1 MCLILCSIAAFLTL
15 YYSRFK
21 LNLLSTMYL
30 SASVMW
36 TVDNTMAML
45 SGENFFDFSLD
56 DTLLGFC
63 IVISALLFTGFVRIL
78 KKIKNSYISVNSY
91 Y

>member
-1 MCLILCSIAAFLTL
+1 MCLILCSIAAFLSL

-30 SASVMW
+30 SASIMW
-36 TVDNTMAML
+36 TVDNAIAKF
-45 SGENFFDFSLD
+45 SGEDFFDLSLD

-63 IVISALLFTGFVRIL
+63 IVISALMFTVLVSFF
-78 KKIKNSYISVNSY
+78 KKIKKSYISVNPY
-91 Y
+91 